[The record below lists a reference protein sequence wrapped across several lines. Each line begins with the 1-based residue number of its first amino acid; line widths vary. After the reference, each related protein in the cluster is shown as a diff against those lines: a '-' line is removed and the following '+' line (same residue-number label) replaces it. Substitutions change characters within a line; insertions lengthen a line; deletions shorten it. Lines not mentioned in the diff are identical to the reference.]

1 MFSVIHDTLDI
12 YEYTGTDSVKLY
24 AVIRRCTRN
33 QCGHKQI
40 RPKGRENDRQ
50 RLPYYLL
57 LVYENMS
64 KNLYFSA
71 LTRDRPSFADAK
83 VQTLYN
89 MTKYFYKKIEE
100 LQKRTAKTPME
111 KNIYYINYYAR
122 KE

>member
-1 MFSVIHDTLDI
+1 MNIQEPTQSNYMQSSVVPP
-12 YEYTGTDSVKLY
+12 EN
-24 AVIRRCTRN
+24 R
-33 QCGHKQI
+33 GHKQI

-50 RLPYYLL
+50 RLPDYLL

-71 LTRDRPSFADAK
+71 TTRDRPSFADAK

-100 LQKRTAKTPME
+100 LQK
-111 KNIYYINYYAR
+111 
-122 KE
+122 